1 MKVSI
6 LKIIQR
12 VFRHP
17 FSFHNR
23 MSKRWYSEH
32 LYRSIVC
39 FIAMSISMV
48 NLPLTH
54 AMSDDILSEYETYLP
69 NTAKDELERSEKKLL
84 KAYLDSPN
92 DAKLA
97 KRLAINHILQTVKGN
112 EYKLNKGEIL
122 QHTIMTQYFLHRAKS
137 LGSVDRWVDKA
148 LGRTQKRL
156 HKLVNVAGPNST
168 AEDHSAHDAFRE
180 AFHYKE
186 QNRYMAL
193 AKLLDDFVADPN
205 NVYTAFALTAIN
217 LWIGG
222 EADYDDPTVVYNF
235 VLGSYFSLRAI
246 DLARQL
252 EGAWLADPSQY
263 TRFRMA
269 TILGGFTALHRR
281 WLASLHGDQQAL
293 AAINDE
299 HREWRLIHRSF
310 HAFTVGIP
318 FFEEESNFQ
327 EGLFAVID
335 GFAHCEEVPVRT
347 CSNLPRF
354 SFNRL
359 SFVLTLVDFLIK
371 AGDIEA
377 AEQALLYR
385 FDPSETDYWAA
396 WDLGRDAWEHR
407 ENHLLEIFQLYQNDD
422 PSDDPLHF
430 QLKRRKWG
438 TNTTTCQ
445 TCHQTQ
451 SKVWSK
457 EEFNTIILPPEE
469 VATVGLWPKVSTTW
483 YGELS
488 ND

>member
-1 MKVSI
+1 VSI
-6 LKIIQR
+6 GTGQLSLI
-12 VFRHP
+12 
-17 FSFHNR
+17 
-23 MSKRWYSEH
+23 Y
-32 LYRSIVC
+32 
-39 FIAMSISMV
+39 A
-48 NLPLTH
+48 T
-54 AMSDDILSEYETYLP
+54 SDDTLPAYETYLP
-69 NTAKDELERSEKKLL
+69 HATQADIERVERKLL
-84 KAYLDSPN
+84 TAYLDSPN

-97 KRLAINHILQTVKGN
+97 KRLAVNHLLQIVKKS
-112 EYKLNKGEIL
+112 EYKSEKGDIL
-122 QHTIMTQYFLHRAKS
+122 QHTIMAQYFLYRAKR
-137 LGSVDRWVDKA
+137 LGSVDRWIDKA
-148 LGRTQKRL
+148 LGRTQTRL
-156 HKLVNVAGPNST
+156 DKLVTAVGPNSA
-168 AEDHSAHDAFRE
+168 AEDHRAHESFRQ
-180 AFHYKE
+180 AFHFKE
-186 QNRYMAL
+186 QNRYIAL

-205 NVYTAFALTAIN
+205 NVYTAFALTALN

-222 EADYDDPTVVYNF
+222 EADYDDPTVLYNF

-252 EGAWLADPSQY
+252 ENAWLADPSQP

-269 TILGGFTALHRR
+269 AILGGFTALHRR

-293 AAINDE
+293 AAIDDE

-318 FFEEESNFQ
+318 FFEEEPNFQ

-335 GFAHCEEVPVRT
+335 GFTHCEEVPVRT

-359 SFVLTLVDFLIK
+359 AFVLTLVDFLIK
-371 AGDIEA
+371 AGDIGA
-377 AEQALLYR
+377 AEQTLRYR
-385 FDPSETDYWAA
+385 FDPSEADYWAA
-396 WDLGRDAWEHR
+396 WDLGREAWEHR
-407 ENHLLEIFQLYQNDD
+407 ENHLLEISQLYQNDD

-451 SKVWSK
+451 SKVWTQ
-457 EEFNTIILPPEE
+457 EAFNTVILPPQE

-483 YGELS
+483 YAELS